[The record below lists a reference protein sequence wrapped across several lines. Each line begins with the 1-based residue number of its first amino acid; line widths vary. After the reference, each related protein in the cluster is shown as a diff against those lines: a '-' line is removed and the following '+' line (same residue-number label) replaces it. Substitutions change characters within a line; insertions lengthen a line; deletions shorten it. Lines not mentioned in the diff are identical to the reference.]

1 MKHTAPSPIAT
12 AVEPLRAAAISRAV
26 EYANAII
33 KTVSERLAEC
43 AYDLNAAYPYPSA
56 KLGRCA
62 EYFKRKQDL
71 TTASHLVTWRQCS
84 HRVSEPCYVD
94 IVLVKVK
101 KYIEESK
108 ASASA
113 SYDLFITKL
122 ESKIGA
128 HTSATLSGNHV
139 WGHSELT
146 VTMPDGS
153 TQVWRTQMIV
163 NVSKNGLLFNQFPSR
178 QVKK

>member
-1 MKHTAPSPIAT
+1 MNDTLTSIAT
-12 AVEPLRAAAISRAV
+12 AVEPLRAAAISRAA
-26 EYANAII
+26 EYASNVI

-43 AYDLNAAYPYPSA
+43 AYALSVAYPRPSS
-56 KLGRCA
+56 KLGRA
-62 EYFKRKQDL
+62 EYFKQKQDL

-84 HRVSEPCYVD
+84 YRVSEPCYADVD
-94 IVLVKVK
+94 PIKVK
-101 KYIEESK
+101 KYIEDAK
-108 ASASA
+108 RSASA
-113 SYDLFITKL
+113 SYDLFIAKL

-128 HTSATLSGNHV
+128 HTSATLSGSHV

-146 VTMPDGS
+146 VAIPDGS